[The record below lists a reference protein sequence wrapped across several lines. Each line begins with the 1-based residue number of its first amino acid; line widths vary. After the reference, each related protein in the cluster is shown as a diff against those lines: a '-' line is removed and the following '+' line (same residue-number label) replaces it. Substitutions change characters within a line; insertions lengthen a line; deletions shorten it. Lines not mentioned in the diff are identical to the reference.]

1 MWTLNSLV
9 YSFKI
14 VVLKFDILE
23 EYKALNRSETL
34 PQFKNKNKN
43 LKLQRKEA
51 INLKEAGNS
60 KIRRKSTKT
69 AKTRGP
75 RWDF

>member
-1 MWTLNSLV
+1 
-9 YSFKI
+9 
-14 VVLKFDILE
+14 
-23 EYKALNRSETL
+23 
-34 PQFKNKNKN
+34 
-43 LKLQRKEA
+43 
-51 INLKEAGNS
+51 LKEAGNS